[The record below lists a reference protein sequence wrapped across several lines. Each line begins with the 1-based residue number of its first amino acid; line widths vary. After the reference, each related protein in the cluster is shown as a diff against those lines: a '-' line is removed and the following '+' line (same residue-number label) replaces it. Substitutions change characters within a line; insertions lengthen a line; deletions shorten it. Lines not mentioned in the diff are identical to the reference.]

1 MHLHIC
7 LVEYHTVAAPYSSIY
22 ACSDRADTLARGS
35 AGLPDWVLQALED
48 MPCPQCKGDGYTVNY
63 LHLHLHLQTR
73 HVLLAGCRQPGR
85 LANRAWGGPGTP
97 RALPV
102 GRTMIS
108 VGMLTPRTTHARL
121 RIALYMDCR
130 STFPSGAPGEWQT
143 IWLTSHRSW
152 QAAQSCHPMMMT
164 SASAIEWSM

>member
-1 MHLHIC
+1 MHLQIC
-7 LVEYHTVAAPYSSIY
+7 LVEYHTVAAPWSSIN

-35 AGLPDWVLQALED
+35 AGLPDCVLQALED
-48 MPCPQCKGDGYTVNY
+48 MPCPQCKGDGYTDTPCPLGRVPPA
-63 LHLHLHLQTR
+63 R
-73 HVLLAGCRQPGR
+73 APGEQGVG
-85 LANRAWGGPGTP
+85 GGPGTP

-108 VGMLTPRTTHARL
+108 VGMLTPKTTHTRL